1 MPLPIRDSS
10 AAAISPPFW
19 IDGERSL
26 SKAIAKFTGKQP
38 QLIERVDPSILGGLV
53 VEVAGEKID
62 TSMATQLHD
71 VEAALAQRAAQEL
84 HGGKRLFEGLEAA
97 G

>member
-1 MPLPIRDSS
+1 VRVTTAVPLSEAQR
-10 AAAISPPFW
+10 A
-19 IDGERSL
+19 SL
-26 SKAIAKFTGKQP
+26 SKAIAKLTGKQP

-53 VEVAGEKID
+53 VEVAGEKTD
-62 TSMATQLHD
+62 TSLATRLHD
-71 VEAALAQRAAQEL
+71 VGTELAERAAQEL